1 MYMQQCK
8 LTLWILVYVP
18 HFNTKIKKFQAL
30 HGLKMKPHF
39 NREYYRQSCFAD
51 YMVWLN
57 QHEEAA

>member
-18 HFNTKIKKFQAL
+18 HFNTKKKIPGFTWI
-30 HGLKMKPHF
+30 KMKPHF
-39 NREYYRQSCFAD
+39 NRKYYRQSCFAD